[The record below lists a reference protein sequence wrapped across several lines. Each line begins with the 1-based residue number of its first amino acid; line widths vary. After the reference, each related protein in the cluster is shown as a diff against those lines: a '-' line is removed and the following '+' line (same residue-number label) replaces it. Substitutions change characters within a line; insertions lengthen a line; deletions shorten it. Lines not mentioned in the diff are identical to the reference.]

1 MFSFIHISDLH
12 IGKRINNYDLHE
24 DQEYILNQIVTIV
37 RDKKPDAVLIAGDVY
52 DKTSPSEDATAL
64 LNDFIMHLHE
74 TGSEIVIISGNHDPA
89 EKLSYLS
96 GIVDS
101 YGLHIIG
108 GFSGKLEKR
117 SIGNA
122 DIYMLPY
129 IRVADARRFFPD
141 KDIQSIQ
148 DAMIAV
154 LNSST
159 IDEGRM
165 NILVTHQFVAN
176 ASMAGSEDMMVGGE
190 SSISS
195 SVLSKFDYVALGH
208 IHRAQSVDSE
218 RIRYSGS
225 PLKYSASE
233 KESKVVLF
241 GRISDD
247 KEVEIEEIKLSPL
260 HDVMSR
266 KGSFQ
271 EIISSE
277 NTDDYVYVILTDE
290 TDVPDASSA
299 LSAKFPRFISM
310 SYCNSRTMAEDEG
323 ILRLESEKEQSPIEY
338 YSELFEMI
346 TKKKMSAEQ
355 EKIIKETIDEIWG
368 NV

>member
-12 IGKRINNYDLHE
+12 IGKKINNYDLHE
-24 DQEYILNQIVTIV
+24 DQKYILNQIVSVV
-37 RDKKPDAVLIAGDVY
+37 RDKKPDAVIIAGDVY

-101 YGLHIIG
+101 YGLHIVG

-141 KDIQSIQ
+141 ENIQSMQ
-148 DAMIAV
+148 DAMNTI

-159 IDEGRM
+159 IDEGKI

-176 ASMAGSEDMMVGGE
+176 AAMAGSEDMMIGGE
-190 SSISS
+190 ASISS

-233 KESKVVLF
+233 KEGKVILF
-241 GRISDD
+241 GKISDD
-247 KEVEIEEIKLSPL
+247 KEMEIGEIKLSPL
-260 HDVMSR
+260 HDVVTR
-266 KGSFQ
+266 KGTFN

-277 NTDDYVYVILTDE
+277 NSDDYVYVILTDE

-310 SYCNSRTMAEDEG
+310 SYCNSRTMAEDDG
-323 ILRLESEKEQSPIEY
+323 ITGLGLEKEQSPIEY

-346 TKKKMSAEQ
+346 TKKKMSTEQ
-355 EKIIKETIDEIWG
+355 ERIIKKTIGEIWG